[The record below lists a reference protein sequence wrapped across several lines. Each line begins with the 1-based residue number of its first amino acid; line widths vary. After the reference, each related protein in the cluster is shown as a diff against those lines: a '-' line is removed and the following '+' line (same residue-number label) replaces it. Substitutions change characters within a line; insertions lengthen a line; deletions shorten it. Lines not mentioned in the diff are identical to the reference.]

1 MTSETD
7 VRGVLDRIVRRERG
21 RLIAGLA
28 ARLGPSRIALAEDV
42 AQDAILEALRG
53 WTHSGLPD
61 NPAAWLARVA
71 RNKAIDRLRR
81 EGRETAFEDKTEAQV
96 EMADDTVHSA
106 DITDPELRLVTLCCH
121 PSLTPGEQL
130 AMALK
135 LAGGFTARDVSAAF
149 LASDAAIGQRL
160 SRAKR
165 KLAEAGTLAAPGSV
179 FDLRTRLPAILKA
192 VYLLFSLGYAPREGE
207 RLILEDVCREA
218 LRLAEQLAGHRAA
231 GTPDAMALAALL
243 AFQASRLD
251 ARTDQAGHA
260 VLLKD
265 QDRTRWDR
273 DLIARGEAWLA
284 AARHDG
290 APSAYHLEAAIAGAY
305 ASAPDWNS
313 TDWRAINTLF
323 SALCQIAPSPIVHI
337 NACVARAMA
346 GDPDAALVQLDKI
359 AVSPALERFGIIALA
374 RGEILACL
382 GRNVEAAKALR
393 LATSARY
400 SSPVRDHLEE
410 RIAALS

>member
-1 MTSETD
+1 MTSEAD
-7 VRGVLDRIVRRERG
+7 VRKVLDRVVRRERG

-42 AQDAILEALRG
+42 AQDAILEAMRG

-81 EGRETAFEDKTEAQV
+81 EGRETGFENEADARA
-96 EMADDTVHSA
+96 ETPDDSVHSA
-106 DITDPELRLVTLCCH
+106 DIADPELRLVTLCCH

-149 LASDAAIGQRL
+149 LANEAAIGQRL
-160 SRAKR
+160 ARAKR
-165 KLAEAGTLAAPGSV
+165 KLADAADLAAPGSV
-179 FDLRTRLPAILKA
+179 FDLRARLPAILKA
-192 VYLLFSLGYAPREGE
+192 VYLLFSLGYAPRDGE

-218 LRLAEQLAGHRAA
+218 LRLAEQLANHRAA

-243 AFQASRLD
+243 SFQASRLE
-251 ARTDQAGHA
+251 ARSDDAGHP

-265 QDRTRWDR
+265 QDRARWDHT
-273 DLIARGEAWLA
+273 LIARGQDWLS
-284 AARHDG
+284 AARHNG
-290 APSAYHLEAAIAGAY
+290 VPSAYHLEAAIAGAY
-305 ASAPDWNS
+305 ANAPDWIS
-313 TDWRAINTLF
+313 TDWPAINTLYK
-323 SALCQIAPSPIVHI
+323 ALSQTAPSPIIHV

-346 GDPDAALVQLDKI
+346 GEPDAALGQLDE
-359 AVSPALERFGIIALA
+359 VTSPALERFGVTALA

-382 GRNVEAAKALR
+382 GREAEAARALEAA
-393 LATSARY
+393 LAARQ
-400 SSPVRDHLEE
+400 SSPVRDHLED